1 MKKLLVMMLVSA
13 MNMAMLTGCN
23 ADANSAEDGQNAE
36 GASDVIAEEV
46 VSMDETQESET
57 AEAEVSEEVS
67 EMTLEEKIL
76 AEMPAKLEVGEDEII
91 VPETVTADQIMA
103 RMEEVA
109 ITVDENQNAEM
120 INDMNMAGM
129 LVLNCSYMEPA
140 EFNTLVNEH
149 FGSMDE
155 MWANYKDYITYLTD
169 GSVVYGSN
177 VIVAPERLLFDEY
190 LINQSEQITYLVGMY
205 QTDTENSME
214 YYEMIMDYLAYDE
227 NNLFTFD
234 SNDSRLEGSGLVC
247 LQYAALRS
255 LMNDII
261 EYDTDL
267 YINDNIFT
275 TTDTEIWNIVNEH
288 SNQMSR

>member
-13 MNMAMLTGCN
+13 MSMAMLTGCN
-23 ADANSAEDGQNAE
+23 ADSNGAEDGQNAE

-76 AEMPAKLEVGEDEII
+76 AEMPAKLEVGEDEVI
-91 VPETVTADQIMA
+91 VPETVTANQIMT
-103 RMEEVA
+103 RMEEIRVTDHEYA
-109 ITVDENQNAEM
+109 EDINKENL
-120 INDMNMAGM
+120 AGM
-129 LVLNCSYMEPA
+129 LVLNCSYMEPS
-140 EFNTLVNEH
+140 EFNALVNEH
-149 FGSMDE
+149 FGSIDE
-155 MWANYKDYITYLTD
+155 LWGSYRDYIANLTK
-169 GSVVYGSN
+169 GNPVYGCGSA
-177 VIVAPERLLFDEY
+177 VAPEVLLFDEY

-214 YYEMIMDYLAYDE
+214 YYDMLMDYLVYDE
-227 NNLFTFD
+227 NELFTFD
-234 SNDSRLEGSGLVC
+234 SNDTRLEGSGLAC
-247 LQYAALRS
+247 LRDAMLRS

-267 YINDNIFT
+267 YLNNNIFVAA
-275 TTDTEIWNIVNEH
+275 DTKIWDIVNEH
-288 SNQMSR
+288 SNQTSR

>member
-13 MNMAMLTGCN
+13 MSMAMLTGCN
-23 ADANSAEDGQNAE
+23 ADSNGAGDGQNAE

-103 RMEEVA
+103 RMEEIRVTEGEHPEETNKPNLA
-109 ITVDENQNAEM
+109 A
-120 INDMNMAGM
+120 M
-129 LVLNCSYMEPA
+129 LVLNCSYMEPS
-140 EFNTLVNEH
+140 EFNALVNEH
-149 FGSMDE
+149 FGSEDE
-155 MWANYKDYITYLTD
+155 LWTYYGRYMEYLTS
-169 GSVVYGSN
+169 GRQVYGTG
-177 VIVAPERLLFDEY
+177 VAIAPEELLFDEY

-205 QTDTENSME
+205 QTDTENSKE
-214 YYEMIMDYLAYDE
+214 YYDMLMDYLIYDE

-234 SNDSRLEGSGLVC
+234 CNDSRLEGSGLAS
-247 LQYAALRS
+247 LQYFALSS
-255 LMNDII
+255 LFDDIV

-267 YINDNIFT
+267 YTSNNVFT
-275 TTDTEIWNIVNEH
+275 ASSGNVRNIVEQH
-288 SNQMSR
+288 SNQTSR

>member
-13 MNMAMLTGCN
+13 MSMAMLTGCN
-23 ADANSAEDGQNAE
+23 ADSNGAEDGQNAE
-36 GASDVIAEEV
+36 SASDVIAEEV

-76 AEMPAKLEVGEDEII
+76 AEMPAKLEVGEDEVI

-103 RMEEVA
+103 KMEEVRVA
-109 ITVDENQNAEM
+109 DHEYAER
-120 INDMNMAGM
+120 INDMNLAGM
-129 LVLNCSYMEPA
+129 LVLNCSYMEPS
-140 EFNTLVNEH
+140 EFNSLVNEH
-149 FGSMDE
+149 FSSEDE
-155 MWANYKDYITYLTD
+155 LWACYDEYIEYLTA
-169 GSVVYGSN
+169 GYEVYGTGLS
-177 VIVAPERLLFDEY
+177 IAPEELLFDEN

-205 QTDTENSME
+205 QTDTENSMQ
-214 YYEMIMDYLAYDE
+214 YYDMIMDYLVYDE

-234 SNDSRLEGSGLVC
+234 CNDSRLEGSGLAC
-247 LQYAALRS
+247 LQEFALWA
-255 LMNDII
+255 LGDDII

-267 YINDNIFT
+267 YTSNNVFSAARTNIR
-275 TTDTEIWNIVNEH
+275 DIVYEH

>member
-13 MNMAMLTGCN
+13 MSMAMLTGCN

-36 GASDVIAEEV
+36 GASDAIAEEV

-76 AEMPAKLEVGEDEII
+76 AEMPAKLEVGEDEVI

-103 RMEEVA
+103 RMEEIRVTDVEYA
-109 ITVDENQNAEM
+109 EDINKENL
-120 INDMNMAGM
+120 AGM
-129 LVLNCSYMEPA
+129 LVLNCSYMEPS
-140 EFNTLVNEH
+140 EFNALVNEH
-149 FGSMDE
+149 FGSEDE
-155 MWANYKDYITYLTD
+155 LWTYYGRYMEYLTS
-169 GSVVYGSN
+169 GRQVYGTG
-177 VIVAPERLLFDEY
+177 VAIAPEGLLFDEY

-205 QTDTENSME
+205 QTDTENSKE
-214 YYEMIMDYLAYDE
+214 YYDMLMDYLIYDE

-234 SNDSRLEGSGLVC
+234 CNDSRLKGSGLAS
-247 LQYAALRS
+247 LQYFALSS
-255 LMNDII
+255 LFDDIV

-267 YINDNIFT
+267 YTSNNVFT
-275 TTDTEIWNIVNEH
+275 ASSGNVRNIVEQH
-288 SNQMSR
+288 SNQTSR